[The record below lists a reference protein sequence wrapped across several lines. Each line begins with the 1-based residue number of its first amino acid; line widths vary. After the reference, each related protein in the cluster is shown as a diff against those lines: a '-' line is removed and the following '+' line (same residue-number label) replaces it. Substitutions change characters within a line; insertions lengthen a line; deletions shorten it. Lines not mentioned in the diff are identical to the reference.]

1 MLAPFTT
8 INETDNL
15 PHITTND
22 NPLIVPSEILWELLH
37 GRLPRSSWTC
47 SLTVDSFTWKKLAEK
62 TLGILQTLHSYQ
74 DLPLYLSRSP
84 KCGLFLGTVKQDSPV
99 QATQPVIASC
109 QYHPRLKWYLLVYPI
124 CLFAWFK
131 CLLTPFREVAYS
143 CYIMKIASGSHPQCP
158 SGLTKLGFWHG
169 STSPTCSGLLWWD
182 VLRT

>member
-109 QYHPRLKWYLLVYPI
+109 QYHPRLKWPFVGALIEPKVAKCKKDLDIVTFGMQKRSSSPPALCMTVPAIVSYMSLCMVQVLVQKSDTFPRS
-124 CLFAWFK
+124 CL
-131 CLLTPFREVAYS
+131 
-143 CYIMKIASGSHPQCP
+143 
-158 SGLTKLGFWHG
+158 
-169 STSPTCSGLLWWD
+169 
-182 VLRT
+182 